1 MSSKETGRVGKM
13 EVDSDMK
20 SDPKTEAKVE
30 SKCGSCQKK
39 VTTTGV
45 LCEVCGFWFHC
56 KCQQVSDQ
64 LYDTLNTYQKE
75 VHWYCS
81 SCREGVAKILTDVL
95 KLESRIDKIDKKLD
109 ADLLKI
115 TADWN
120 QEILKF
126 KVELQKQWQ
135 TELEESQKAVND
147 KLTEGKQKITSL
159 EKIEDQI
166 TGITARLANI
176 DIRLS
181 GGTKAAA
188 EEPLWSDTARKSK
201 VMDHKLVEM
210 GIEVQM
216 LQKQK
221 SDIQQD
227 REEQEEL
234 NKHRNCVII
243 HGLTETSGGNTDEKK
258 KAKLD
263 GVEELLHQITCD
275 NVSVNTCF
283 RLGKMFADP
292 LSKPRPMKL
301 TLVSEAKKQQ
311 VLQSAKNLKTM
322 SNKLGKVFIHQD
334 LTPKP
339 RERRQLLVKELKER
353 KEKDE
358 QNLIIVDNSM
368 VVRRPKR
375 N

>member
-13 EVDSDMK
+13 EVNSDMK
-20 SDPKTEAKVE
+20 SDPKIEAKVE

-39 VTTTGV
+39 VTTNGV

-64 LYDTLNTYQKE
+64 LYDTLSTYQKE

-95 KLESRIDKIDKKLD
+95 KLQSRIDKIDQKLD
-109 ADLLKI
+109 AELLKI

-135 TELEESQKAVND
+135 TELEGSQKAFND
-147 KLTEGKQKITSL
+147 KLTEVKLKITSL

-166 TGITARLANI
+166 TGITACLANN
-176 DIRLS
+176 DIQLN
-181 GGTKAAA
+181 GGTNVAAD
-188 EEPLWSDTARKSK
+188 EPLWSDIARKSK
-201 VMDHKLVEM
+201 DMDDKLVEM

-216 LQKQK
+216 LQKQT

-227 REEQEEL
+227 REEQEEQ
-234 NKHRNCVII
+234 NKPRNCVII
-243 HGLTETSGGNTDEKK
+243 HGLKEPSGGNTDEKK
-258 KAKLD
+258 KAELD
-263 GVEELLHQITCD
+263 GVEELLHQIKCD

-283 RLGKMFADP
+283 RLGKMSADP
-292 LSKPRPMKL
+292 LNQLRPMKL
-301 TLVSEAKKQQ
+301 TLVSEAHKQQ

-322 SNKLGKVFIHQD
+322 SNELVKIFIHED
-334 LTPKP
+334 LTPKQ

-353 KEKDE
+353 KEKGE
-358 QNLIIVDNSM
+358 QNLIIVNNSI
-368 VVRRPKR
+368 VVRRPKC